1 LESAHELEK
10 LYNVA
15 VQAIHYEKA
24 KKQRVEEGVEMEKTF
39 SQIEG
44 LEPEY

>member
-1 LESAHELEK
+1 
-10 LYNVA
+10 VA
-15 VQAIHYEKA
+15 FQAIHYEKA
-24 KKQRVEEGVEMEKTF
+24 KKKRVEEGVKVEKAF